1 MKYKTLL
8 FDVDDTI
15 LDFQDTEDQALKA
28 LFEAHGLE
36 MTPERKQSYQTIN
49 HDLWQQF
56 EQGKITRDQVINERF
71 GLFFETQGIQ
81 VDSPAVELAYREFLN
96 EGHKLL
102 DNSDEILAELA
113 QHFDLYVVTNGVSET
128 QYRRLE
134 DAKLKPYFRDIFV
147 SEDTGYQKPMKE
159 YFDYV
164 FARIP
169 NVKKQ
174 ETVIIGDSLTSDIL
188 GGQLAGIDTIWFN
201 PKKKTVVRFSLPL
214 RSNACSNYFL
224 YCSTDSTE
232 TVVICR
238 IFAIIEPV

>member
-1 MKYKTLL
+1 
-8 FDVDDTI
+8 
-15 LDFQDTEDQALKA
+15 
-28 LFEAHGLE
+28 
-36 MTPERKQSYQTIN
+36 
-49 HDLWQQF
+49 
-56 EQGKITRDQVINERF
+56 
-71 GLFFETQGIQ
+71 FFETQGIQ

-201 PKKKTVVRFSLPL
+201 PKKKNSGEIQPTYEIERLQQLLPL
-214 RSNACSNYFL
+214 L
-224 YCSTDSTE
+224 QH
-232 TVVICR
+232 
-238 IFAIIEPV
+238 

>member
-56 EQGKITRDQVINERF
+56 EQGKITRDKVINERF

-201 PKKKTVVRFSLPL
+201 PKKKNSGEIQPTVEIERLQQLLPL
-214 RSNACSNYFL
+214 L
-224 YCSTDSTE
+224 QH
-232 TVVICR
+232 
-238 IFAIIEPV
+238 